1 MTLAQLYAGDG
12 ATTGYNGSYAVDA
25 GATARL
31 NIRTTFEDGQ
41 LLIEIWSVALING
54 AWVRQNGDLSIY
66 WVTADGLI
74 RTKADCTL
82 DAAGNLLEFVEYHGD
97 CLLADAGVTDVTGWK
112 AHVTTSGDWEW
123 HQSGNQTP
131 GKGSYYFVVTSEFDA
146 AMQSGQTFQQYADGD
161 GTMET
166 VTTVFANGICTRYAQ
181 QQTAPGE
188 PGPVY
193 QYQRIGARV

>member
-1 MTLAQLYAGDG
+1 MTLAELYAG
-12 ATTGYNGSYAVDA
+12 GYNGFYAANPGDTA
-25 GATARL
+25 GLNVATLLCLGELTIDVTQMTLEGGVWVPGARD
-31 NIRTTFEDGQ
+31 R
-41 LLIEIWSVALING
+41 SVY
-54 AWVRQNGDLSIY
+54 V
-66 WVTADGLI
+66 VTADGLI
-74 RTKADCTL
+74 RTKFDFTL
-82 DAAGNLLEFVEYHGD
+82 DAAGNLLDFVEYHGD
-97 CLLADAGVTDVTGWK
+97 CLLADAGVTDAAGWK

-161 GTMET
+161 GTMENI
-166 VTTVFANGICTRYAQ
+166 TTVFEAGVCTRYAQ

-193 QYQRIGARV
+193 SYQRVGNRV